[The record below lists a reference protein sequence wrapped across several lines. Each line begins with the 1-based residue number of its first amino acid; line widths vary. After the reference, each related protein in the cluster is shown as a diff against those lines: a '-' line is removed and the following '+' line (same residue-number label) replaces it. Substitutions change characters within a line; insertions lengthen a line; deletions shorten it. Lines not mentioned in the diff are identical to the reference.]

1 MLVMVNSTALHCTDD
16 GRSVASTGDSH
27 EAVGIIGELL
37 SANLAGCG
45 TDATGR
51 LETCPAHKHW
61 EKLGTSSALELSSSG
76 TPADGLTRGIH
87 RHNWTFG
94 INALGEN
101 MHHSPTLAMMI
112 RGTWESGVRSNSTP
126 TPS

>member
-1 MLVMVNSTALHCTDD
+1 MLVMVNSTALHCTVD

-27 EAVGIIGELL
+27 EAVGIIGDLL

-61 EKLGTSSALELSSSG
+61 EKLGTSIALELSSSVPPPMASLEEFIA
-76 TPADGLTRGIH
+76 TIRRLESTLLARVCIIIH
-87 RHNWTFG
+87 Q
-94 INALGEN
+94 
-101 MHHSPTLAMMI
+101 
-112 RGTWESGVRSNSTP
+112 RSQ
-126 TPS
+126 